1 MTGTQQG
8 VALDGP
14 VWSLVHEM
22 RISLI
27 FPLLI
32 LLCRDTRLALVAAA
46 IMLVVSTRTL
56 LALDQGNAWAVKKF
70 WVTILWT
77 VRIVPY
83 FVYGILLSKHSDN
96 IRRFMQRVPA
106 PIRIALLAVPIIG
119 FTISNHYYLSIRRDA
134 LYDISAAIV
143 VVWALNIP
151 SITAILNR
159 AVPQWLGRISYS
171 LYLIHWP
178 ILCAM
183 AYALHGRV
191 PLWFIIVAVIVASL
205 IAATLMHRFV
215 EVPAIKLGQRVARGT
230 RATTTPIGAAA
241 ESG

>member
-56 LALDQGNAWAVKKF
+56 LVLDPDSSPWAVNKI
-70 WVTILWT
+70 WITILWT

-96 IRRFMQRVPA
+96 IRRFIQRVPA

-119 FTISNHYYLSIRRDA
+119 FTISNHSYLSIRRDA
-134 LYDISAAIV
+134 L
-143 VVWALNIP
+143 
-151 SITAILNR
+151 
-159 AVPQWLGRISYS
+159 
-171 LYLIHWP
+171 
-178 ILCAM
+178 
-183 AYALHGRV
+183 
-191 PLWFIIVAVIVASL
+191 
-205 IAATLMHRFV
+205 
-215 EVPAIKLGQRVARGT
+215 
-230 RATTTPIGAAA
+230 
-241 ESG
+241 